1 MNDKKIR
8 ESYNN
13 FISELLKIKITRE
26 RWSVYYGDSNSI
38 FDYWDSISYAEKKRL
53 ISCYSWNYYPSENWG
68 QIGNRDSRKSY
79 GPIIR
84 EIIRFYYLSSK
95 KDKDI
100 FVKYSQGLFAVCM
113 FDMATSS
120 ERMKMSK
127 RLVGSKDA
135 RVKTRVLDTL
145 PIDKI
150 RWALHDSSYTIR
162 NKALKRIGLDNCYK
176 EFIPEKMTRRITW
189 IQRQAL
195 TRANYDDI
203 KHLLED
209 LDSGAKDWVARCIV
223 DKIPKEDILYHL
235 DKQNIGRS
243 TASIIQIIMGIRQ

>member
-26 RWSVYYGDSNSI
+26 RWSISYGDKNSI
-38 FDYWDSISYAEKKRL
+38 FDYWESISYAEKKRI
-53 ISCYSWNYYPSENWG
+53 ISCSSWNYYPSENWG
-68 QIGNRDSRKSY
+68 QIGNRDSRKAY
-79 GPIIR
+79 GPVIH
-84 EIIRFYYLSSK
+84 EMIRFYYLSSK
-95 KDKDI
+95 KDRDI

-120 ERMKMSK
+120 ERLKMSK
-127 RLVGSKDA
+127 RLVGSKDT
-135 RVKTRVLDTL
+135 RVKTRVLETL

-150 RWALHDSSYTIR
+150 RWALHDSNYAVR

-176 EFIPEKMTRRITW
+176 EFIPEKITRQTTW

-195 TRANYDDI
+195 MLASYDDI

-209 LDSGAKDWVARCIV
+209 LDSSNRDYVARHIV
-223 DKIPKEDILYHL
+223 GRIPKEDILYHL
-235 DKQNIGRS
+235 DKQDIGRS